1 MAEIL
6 IGCSG
11 YDYSEWRNVFY
22 PETLLRADFLTF
34 YASQFRT
41 VELNFTYYKMPT
53 EKQLADMLK
62 RSCGNLDF
70 SIKAHE
76 SMTHTIDPASWKD
89 SAKAFKEALVPLQ
102 RADRLGTVLLQ
113 FPQSFHYEPDRRR
126 YLDSLLKEMHG
137 LPLAVEF
144 RNAGW
149 QNPRVFEALRERNVA
164 LSSIDMPDIPS
175 APPSTDVVTS
185 DIAYVRFHGR
195 NADSWWG
202 SGAAERYNYL
212 YTDEELSAWVARISS
227 MKDQV
232 KIIRVYFNN
241 HAKGKAV
248 VNAKRL
254 QKLLFPVEGSC
265 A

>member
-1 MAEIL
+1 MADIL

-11 YDYSEWRNVFY
+11 YDYSEWRTIFY
-22 PETLLRADFLTF
+22 PETLPRTDFLTF

-41 VELNFTYYKMPT
+41 VELNFTYYKLPT
-53 EKQLADMLK
+53 EKQLADMLS
-62 RSCGNLDF
+62 RTGGNLDF

-76 SMTHTIDPASWKD
+76 SMTHSIDPASWKD
-89 SAKAFKEALVPLQ
+89 STKAFKEALVPLQ

-164 LSSIDMPDIPS
+164 LCSIDMPDIPS

-185 DIAYVRFHGR
+185 NIAYVRFHGR

-202 SGAAERYNYL
+202 SGTAERYNYL
-212 YTDEELSAWVARISS
+212 YTDEELSAWAARISS
-227 MKDQV
+227 MKDHV
-232 KIIRVYFNN
+232 TIIRVYFNN

-254 QKLLFPVEGSC
+254 QKLLFDAEGSY